1 MSTGLIPGWANNLK
15 RLRAVGSGRNSPS
28 SAYAALKGKVSRGH
42 SLLDIGC
49 GESYDR
55 QLATSRG
62 VVAYGVDLF
71 PPTKRT
77 RSGFVRADVRRL
89 PFADKSMDAAICQ
102 AVVSLIP
109 PDDRF
114 NFYAEALRVLKPY
127 GYFSLVFCRLVDG
140 WKINTEHESAR
151 LVYLGF
157 HHIRAGLYQKGG
169 V

>member
-1 MSTGLIPGWANNLK
+1 MIPGWATHLK

-42 SLLDIGC
+42 FLLDVGC
-49 GESYDR
+49 GESYR
-55 QLATSRG
+55 QIAMSRG
-62 VVAYGVDLF
+62 VAAYGVDLF

-77 RSGFVRADVRRL
+77 QVGFVRADVRRL

-114 NFYAEALRVLKPY
+114 YLYAEVRRVLKPR
-127 GYFSLVFCRLVDG
+127 GLFSIVFCRLADG
-140 WKINTEHESAR
+140 WAIKPEHEHQR
-151 LVYLGF
+151 LACLGF
-157 HHIRAGLYQKGG
+157 QRIRAGVYQRRF
-169 V
+169 